1 MKVFAV
7 GTLKRGFPLHHGLA
21 GAQFCGEYRTADR
34 FPMLIA
40 GPWYAPMILNEP
52 GTGHQLLGELYGVD
66 EACLA
71 RLDRMESVGKPG
83 NLRLAVDVE
92 PLNDG
97 APSAASAYIKPR
109 PSPDPA
115 PPGYPPSYQDRRFTP
130 PEQRGSP
137 CHSPTSPRLFSHHRP
152 RPPCP

>member
-7 GTLKRGFPLHHGLA
+7 GTLKRGFPLHDGLA

-52 GTGHQLLGELYGVD
+52 GVGHQLLGELYEVD
-66 EACLA
+66 EVCLA

-83 NLRLAVDVE
+83 NFRVASRED
-92 PLNDG
+92 PATK
-97 APSAASAYIKPR
+97 APPAPALPNLKPR
-109 PSPDPA
+109 
-115 PPGYPPSYQDRRFTP
+115 
-130 PEQRGSP
+130 
-137 CHSPTSPRLFSHHRP
+137 
-152 RPPCP
+152 RPPVPTTPG

>member
-7 GTLKRGFPLHHGLA
+7 GTLKRGFPLHDGLA

-52 GTGHQLLGELYGVD
+52 GVGHQLLGELYEVD
-66 EACLA
+66 EVCLA

-83 NLRLAVDVE
+83 NFRVAIEVE
-92 PLNDG
+92 PVNDG
-97 APSAASAYIKPR
+97 APCTAFAYMKSR
-109 PSPDPA
+109 ALADPIHS
-115 PPGYPPSYQDRRFTP
+115 GYLASYQDRRFIP
-130 PEQRGSP
+130 PEQRGS
-137 CHSPTSPRLFSHHRP
+137 S
-152 RPPCP
+152 